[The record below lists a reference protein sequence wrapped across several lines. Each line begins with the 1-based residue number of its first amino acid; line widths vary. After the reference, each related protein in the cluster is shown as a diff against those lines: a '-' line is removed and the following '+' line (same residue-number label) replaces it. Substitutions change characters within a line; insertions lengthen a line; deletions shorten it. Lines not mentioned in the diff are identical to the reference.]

1 MVEIEIR
8 GVLDKSQY
16 QKLTSFLEK
25 NAKFEQTFK
34 RLSVELEPADGVVV
48 SEFNP
53 DKMYLRIKKS
63 DNEEKITLKMG
74 NMESEKLEE
83 VEVVFKT
90 GQFLDAIKLFDVF
103 GLRKGMILFW
113 ESWVYEYQSCE
124 VKVSKY
130 TNDYYMWEIE
140 SRSNDEETAMKQ
152 VYDLAA
158 DLNLE
163 VIKPEE
169 FLAIAKW
176 QNENIFEKFSM
187 DNLDRRLKES
197 F

>member
-1 MVEIEIR
+1 
-8 GVLDKSQY
+8 
-16 QKLTSFLEK
+16 
-25 NAKFEQTFK
+25 
-34 RLSVELEPADGVVV
+34 
-48 SEFNP
+48 
-53 DKMYLRIKKS
+53 
-63 DNEEKITLKMG
+63 
-74 NMESEKLEE
+74 
-83 VEVVFKT
+83 
-90 GQFLDAIKLFDVF
+90 
-103 GLRKGMILFW
+103 
-113 ESWVYEYQSCE
+113 
-124 VKVSKY
+124 
-130 TNDYYMWEIE
+130 MWEIE

-187 DNLDRRLKES
+187 NNLDRRLKES